1 MRIEA
6 LSKDGGLIV
15 VDKLDDIYKI
25 AKAGIDSYIGDN
37 YIIEDELGYT
47 FLTFKSAEGKDI
59 VKFAIMED
67 DDFGE
72 EKGGAEGFEELG
84 DVEPVIKPQPNQ
96 SRLTARDV
104 LTPEEF
110 ERFEKIQQSKNVIQ

>member
-15 VDKLDDIYKI
+15 VDKLDDVYKI

-37 YIIEDELGYT
+37 YVIEDELGYT
-47 FLTFKSAEGKDI
+47 FLTFKSAEGKDV

-72 EKGGAEGFEELG
+72 EKGGAESFEELG
-84 DVEPVIKPQPNQ
+84 DVEPVSKPQPSQ
-96 SRLTARDV
+96 PRLTARDV

>member
-15 VDKLDDIYKI
+15 VDKLDDVYKI
-25 AKAGIDSYIGDN
+25 AKAGVDSYIGDN
-37 YIIEDELGYT
+37 YVIEDELGYT

-59 VKFAIMED
+59 VKFAIIED
-67 DDFGE
+67 DDFAE
-72 EKGGAEGFEELG
+72 EKGGAESFEELG
-84 DVEPVIKPQPNQ
+84 DVEPVSKPQPNQ